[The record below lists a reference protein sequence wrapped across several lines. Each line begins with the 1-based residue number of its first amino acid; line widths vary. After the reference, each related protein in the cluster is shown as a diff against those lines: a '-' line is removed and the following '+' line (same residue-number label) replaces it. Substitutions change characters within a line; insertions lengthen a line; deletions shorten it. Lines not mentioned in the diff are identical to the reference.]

1 MLQCRNETQS
11 CFSNLVYCIDHFVLF
26 GPCFFAHCPTEYHR
40 EAGRLYAAMRIMA
53 GHSDALTGF
62 WQSVIAFLLQLFWAE
77 FLAKAICFPSIFIPC
92 FFNGK
97 PPPTNKQTNLGTPLC
112 GKPDVTLQGHP
123 CSAQSDT
130 LNGILLHWNNPPQPF
145 SHFFPHG
152 ISHFRLPSIV
162 A

>member
-97 PPPTNKQTNLGTPLC
+97 PPPTNKQTNKPGNSFMWQAWCHFARTPLFC
-112 GKPDVTLQGHP
+112 TEWHIKWNSLALEQPSTAVL
-123 CSAQSDT
+123 S
-130 LNGILLHWNNPPQPF
+130 LLSPWYIPF
-145 SHFFPHG
+145 
-152 ISHFRLPSIV
+152 
-162 A
+162 